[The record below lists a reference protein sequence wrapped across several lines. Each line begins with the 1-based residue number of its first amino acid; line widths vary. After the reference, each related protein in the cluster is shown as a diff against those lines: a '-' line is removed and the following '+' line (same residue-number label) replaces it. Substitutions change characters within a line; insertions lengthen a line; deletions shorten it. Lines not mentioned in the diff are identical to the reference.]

1 MGERKAGSLEV
12 RGSIPLSSTR
22 KVKGLRIHRNSFLVY
37 MPQWQV
43 SGYLTADF
51 YKKMARKVIVIGGGA
66 AGLMAAGRAAELGA
80 EAILLEKM
88 PKPGIKISI
97 TGKGRCNLTSG
108 EDIDKFIE
116 AFGPNGRFLINAFA
130 KFFSDDLVDFFE
142 SLGMKTVIERG
153 KRIFPLSGNAKDVVE
168 ALVTNLNKHG
178 VKIIAGATVKEIL
191 IHENKVIGVDTDK
204 GVFHGDA
211 VILATGGASYPK
223 TGSTGDGYDMAR
235 KVGHTIIP
243 IRPALVPLVVKEA
256 YAKDLQGLALN
267 HVTASV
273 YLDGKK
279 IAEAFGE
286 MLFTHFGLSGP
297 IILTL
302 SKTVVDNIEK
312 GKVEV
317 YIDLKPALSR
327 EKLDARFLREVKE
340 HGNKNVDNMLKN
352 LLPQS
357 MIPVIV
363 RLTGIP
369 SDKKT
374 HQITAKERG
383 ALIEILKGLRFTIIK
398 PRPMD
403 EAIVTAGGVS
413 IKEVDPKTME
423 SRIVKG
429 LYICGEVLDVDGK
442 TGGYNLQAAFST
454 GWVSGTA
461 AAK

>member
-1 MGERKAGSLEV
+1 
-12 RGSIPLSSTR
+12 
-22 KVKGLRIHRNSFLVY
+22 
-37 MPQWQV
+37 
-43 SGYLTADF
+43 
-51 YKKMARKVIVIGGGA
+51 MARKVIVIGGGA

-168 ALVTNLNKHG
+168 ALVTNLDKHG

-211 VILATGGASYPK
+211 VILATGGASYPE

-302 SKTVVDNIEK
+302 SKTVVDSIEK
-312 GKVEV
+312 GRVEV

-340 HGNKNVDNMLKN
+340 HGNKNVDNMLKKSAA
-352 LLPQS
+352 PEHD
-357 MIPVIV
+357 
-363 RLTGIP
+363 TGYCKA
-369 SDKKT
+369 DRHT
-374 HQITAKERG
+374 
-383 ALIEILKGLRFTIIK
+383 
-398 PRPMD
+398 
-403 EAIVTAGGVS
+403 V
-413 IKEVDPKTME
+413 
-423 SRIVKG
+423 
-429 LYICGEVLDVDGK
+429 
-442 TGGYNLQAAFST
+442 
-454 GWVSGTA
+454 
-461 AAK
+461 